1 MLYSTSCCNMFDKRR
16 EFSQQP
22 FPEQIDRVDPPSLG
36 WLSLYRWQDT
46 VVRGTAKEVALRYS
60 RYKYGDSLEISR
72 FSEELRVLIEGSS
85 VGDGI
90 KKNPEKW
97 VVFTPPY
104 SSVEP
109 AVRVVGNTIAKAFNI
124 PHVNFRTEPVGDR
137 KIQYAAMTD
146 FATRMQA
153 KFLAQTAIDDAV
165 AVEGKKALVMD
176 DMVTTGV
183 TATYM
188 NKVLYEKYH
197 LGYVAGFCLIDLVT
211 NDPSTEEFINRFL
224 IVSGDVES
232 LITILSDQNTVL
244 NRHTVKSLYGEDK
257 YVLDAIVPRL
267 LPSVIEKLE
276 QARDKYY
283 FGKGVV

>member
-1 MLYSTSCCNMFDKRR
+1 MFDERV

-22 FPEQIDRVDPPSLG
+22 FPEHTDRIGPPSLG

-46 VVRGTAKEVALRYS
+46 IARGTAKELALRYS
-60 RYKYGDSLEISR
+60 RYKYGHSLEVSR
-72 FSEELRVLIEGSS
+72 FSEELRVFIEGSS

-90 KKNPEKW
+90 KENPEKW
-97 VVFTPPY
+97 IVFTPPY
-104 SSVEP
+104 SSIEP
-109 AVRVVGNTIAKAFNI
+109 AVRVVGNTIAKAFDI

-137 KIQYAAMTD
+137 KIQYAAMAD

-165 AVEGKKALVMD
+165 EGKNALVID

-183 TATYM
+183 TAAYM

-197 LGYVAGFCLIDLVT
+197 VGYVADFCLIDLVT

-232 LITILSDQNTVL
+232 LITILNDHNTVL

-267 LPSVIEKLE
+267 LPSVIERLE
-276 QARDKYY
+276 QARDRYY
-283 FGKGVV
+283 FGTKIT